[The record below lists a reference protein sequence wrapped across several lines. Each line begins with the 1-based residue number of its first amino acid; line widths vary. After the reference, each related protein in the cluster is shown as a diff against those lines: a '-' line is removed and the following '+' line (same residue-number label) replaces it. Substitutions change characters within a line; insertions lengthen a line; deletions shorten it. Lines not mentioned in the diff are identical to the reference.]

1 MQFGRA
7 IAFAGS
13 RCRWVR
19 ILRRKTPGD
28 IIFDSFNHLFL
39 ILFSTII
46 LYTVWTTLL
55 LSFSGVGDAT
65 TLGFHIWIRK
75 WSLTAYEFAFS
86 RYGNVGIA
94 YFNSIVRTILGT
106 FLAVLCTLLAAYP
119 LSKRRLP
126 GRNLLTLY
134 VIVTMFF
141 SGGIIPLYLVVRKL
155 GLFDTRLALILPEMA
170 VGFYVIIMRNF
181 LMTIDDAY
189 EQSALMDGANYFQI
203 LLKIVIPLSK
213 PVLAVI
219 ALWTAVAYWN
229 EWFHALI
236 LMKSESK
243 IVLQILLRRLIHEVL
258 LTEDTMV
265 GMFLREREVELPTES
280 VRAAIL
286 ILTIGPIILLYPFL
300 QRYFIKGVFMGSLK
314 G

>member
-39 ILFSTII
+39 ILFSTAV

-55 LSFSGVGDAT
+55 LSFSEAEDAT

-94 YFNSIVRTILGT
+94 YVNSIVRTILGT

-155 GLFDTRLALILPEMA
+155 GLIDTRLALILREMA
-170 VGFYVIIMRNF
+170 MGCYVIIMRNF

-189 EQSALMDGANYFQI
+189 EQSAFMDGANYFQI

>member
-39 ILFSTII
+39 ILFSTAV

-55 LSFSGVGDAT
+55 LSFSEAEDAT

-94 YFNSIVRTILGT
+94 YVNSIVRTILGT

-189 EQSALMDGANYFQI
+189 EQSAFMDGANYFQI

>member
-7 IAFAGS
+7 IAFAGL

-39 ILFSTII
+39 ILFCTII

-106 FLAVLCTLLAAYP
+106 FLTVLCTLLAAYP

-141 SGGIIPLYLVVRKL
+141 SGGIIPLYLVVRNL

-189 EQSALMDGANYFQI
+189 EQSAFMDGANYFQI

-219 ALWTAVAYWN
+219 ALWTAVAHWN

-300 QRYFIKGVFMGSLK
+300 QKYFIKGVFMGSLK